1 MTRLLLILTMLLWI
15 QASLFSSDTY
25 PSKKVNIS
33 GDTIVEI
40 TPAQLKKA
48 NYLFAVKDSCMEEV
62 GILKRYLEKKDS
74 VITGLNTIIYG
85 MDELAKIQAIKE
97 EKHVLLIQQKD
108 DKYKALEGDFNDL
121 VRSTRRKELK
131 YKLGYMSIPVM
142 AILGVVA
149 GFFLLKR

>member
-1 MTRLLLILTMLLWI
+1 MLLWI

-25 PSKKVNIS
+25 PSKKVNAS

-40 TPAQLKKA
+40 TQEQLKKA

-74 VITGLNTIIYG
+74 VITGLNTVIYG
-85 MDELAKIQAIKE
+85 IDELVKIQAKKE
-97 EKHVLLIQQKD
+97 EKYILLIQQKD
-108 DKYKALEGDFNDL
+108 DKYKALDGDFNDL

-131 YKLGYMSIPVM
+131 YKLGYISIPVM
-142 AILGVVA
+142 AILGGFA
-149 GFFLLKR
+149 GFFLFKK

>member
-1 MTRLLLILTMLLWI
+1 MLLWI